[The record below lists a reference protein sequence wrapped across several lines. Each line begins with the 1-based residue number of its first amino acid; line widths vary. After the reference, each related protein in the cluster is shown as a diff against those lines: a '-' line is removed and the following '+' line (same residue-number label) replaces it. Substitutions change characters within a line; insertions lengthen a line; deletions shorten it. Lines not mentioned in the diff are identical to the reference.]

1 MCERIQRYRA
11 MDIYLRASSLVSAQ
25 SVHFYIASAYV
36 QKCALMDTASVVFVR
51 VKQSSQLT
59 RPGSSGAIQP
69 GLPISMFDQ
78 SCHYSLLSHPY
89 SVSTSISRV

>member
-1 MCERIQRYRA
+1 

-25 SVHFYIASAYV
+25 SVHFYIAFAYV

-51 VKQSSQLT
+51 VKQLT